1 MGAGKNKSQHRKKR
15 ISKHVLQAEERKK
28 QKEVENQLLSAAEKG
43 KPTSSADIPTTD
55 HQQSDKDKDTS
66 ATKSPSSSP
75 KSSNTKD
82 PEMASSYLTLWQ
94 YDKTNN
100 TKQWKFNKNI
110 QTFLL
115 RNMYDFDKVNKTTF
129 ALLVDY
135 ICQGGDG
142 LISRVEEDA
151 KTKARRYKNWEKKQN
166 AKNDNEEGEEPKEKD
181 DDTNDDDKKEEQSP
195 SDQDWNALVDH
206 DKRKEYKRARKVL
219 DTVKAN
225 REKDTES

>member
-43 KPTSSADIPTTD
+43 KPTSSADTTTTD
-55 HQQSDKDKDTS
+55 QQSDKDTS
-66 ATKSPSSSP
+66 ATKSSSPSP
-75 KSSNTKD
+75 KSNAKD

-225 REKDTES
+225 REKEKDTES